1 MIVTR
6 SIRMIYEN
14 TPTLETE
21 RLILR
26 KFAMSDAKA
35 LFKIFHDTQTNTYLP
50 WFPVKNLEE
59 AESFLKER
67 FLDYYDKPSI
77 YRYAICNKYDHHPI
91 GYVWLSDHESH
102 DFGYALKRAFW
113 NRGIV
118 TEAATAVVERIKNA
132 GYSYITA
139 THDINNLQS
148 AAVMKKLGM
157 TYQYTYV
164 EQWQPKDIAVIFR
177 MYQLNFD
184 RNKEQTYM
192 GYWDRYENHFIEEDL
207 TIKRSYAK
215 SYR

>member
-1 MIVTR
+1 MV
-6 SIRMIYEN
+6 YEN

-26 KFAMSDAKA
+26 KFAMTDAQA
-35 LFKIFHDTQTNTYLP
+35 LLEILNNAETNTYLP
-50 WFPVKNLEE
+50 WFPLKNMEE
-59 AESFLKER
+59 AQSFLKEH

-77 YRYAICNKYDHHPI
+77 YRYAICNKNNNRSI
-91 GYVWLSDHESH
+91 GYVWLSDDESN
-102 DFGYALKRAFW
+102 DFGYGLKREFW

-118 TEAATAVVERIKNA
+118 TEAARAVVERIKNA

-148 AAVMKKLGM
+148 GAVMKKLGM
-157 TYQYTYV
+157 TYKYTYV

-184 RNKEQTYM
+184 RNEDRTYL
-192 GYWDRYENHFIEEDL
+192 GYWNRYENHFIEE
-207 TIKRSYAK
+207 I
-215 SYR
+215 